1 MFGFLEADDLFY
13 QPFGPS
19 IQLKDMMGV
28 NSPKQPAG
36 RRVDEDRPLVERA
49 QEGDSQALGEL
60 FSRHAPM
67 VRRLLA
73 GLVGVEADLDDL
85 VQDVFLQVHRSVHG
99 FRGDSRFSTWLHQ
112 LTVYAGYNYLR
123 KPRKRH
129 IPVDPSTL
137 STTIDNRSASAY
149 DRLLGRE
156 TLRRLYDVLDK
167 IKPKKRIAFILYAVH
182 GMSASEVAEYVGAS
196 MPTVKSRIWFA
207 RRELLRKARQDA
219 YLSALLE
226 ELDCNESST

>member
-1 MFGFLEADDLFY
+1 
-13 QPFGPS
+13 
-19 IQLKDMMGV
+19 MGAK
-28 NSPKQPAG
+28 SPKQSAG
-36 RRVDEDRPLVERA
+36 RKADDDAPLVKQA
-49 QEGDSQALGEL
+49 QQGDSQALGEL

-85 VQDVFLQVHRSVHG
+85 VQDVFLQVHRSIHG

-123 KPRKRH
+123 KPRKRY

-137 STTIDNRSASAY
+137 STTVDNRCSNAH

-167 IKPKKRIAFILYAVH
+167 IKPKKRMAFMLYAVH
-182 GMSASEVAEYVGAS
+182 GMSASEVAEQVGATV
-196 MPTVKSRIWFA
+196 PTVKSRIWFA

-226 ELDCNESST
+226 ELDNNESAT